1 MTSIDKR
8 LLPLRDKIDQIDKDL
23 LQLLTARANVAI
35 EVGKIKHETGAPIFR
50 PERER
55 QVIDALSSAN
65 LGPLKA
71 NSIAAIWREIMSGC
85 RAIEAVQKVA
95 YLGPSG
101 TFSEEAAFKVFGQ
114 SVESLPCISIDEVF
128 RCVETGNAEFGVV
141 PIENSS
147 EGAISRTL
155 DLLLESS
162 LNIVGEIA
170 IPVRHHLLSQSGTL
184 DEVELVVA
192 HPQAL
197 AQCQNWLNQHVS
209 KLHREAVA
217 SNAEGAKQASKN
229 SKIAAIAGENAQTTY
244 GLQVVASEIQDDAHN
259 RTRFVVIGKT
269 SCEPTGH
276 DQTSIVLSVPN
287 EPGAV
292 YKMLSPL
299 AKHEVSMSRLESR
312 PARKGTWEYHFFI
325 DVEGHRSDPKVE
337 KALAELQ
344 VNSAF
349 YKCLGSYAKS
359 TA

>member
-1 MTSIDKR
+1 MSSIDKR
-8 LLPLRDKIDQIDKDL
+8 LEPLRDQIDQIDKDL
-23 LQLLTARANVAI
+23 LKLLSARANVAI

-55 QVIDALSSAN
+55 QVIEALSQNNA
-65 LGPLKA
+65 GPLKPQ
-71 NSIAAIWREIMSGC
+71 SIAAIWREIMSGC

-101 TFSEEAAFKVFGQ
+101 TFSEEAATKVFGQ

-128 RCVETGNAEFGVV
+128 RSVETGNAEFGVV

-170 IPVRHHLLSQSGTL
+170 IPIKHHLMTQSGSL
-184 DEVELVVA
+184 DGVELVVA
-192 HPQAL
+192 HAQAL
-197 AQCQNWLNQHVS
+197 AQCQEWLNQHVP

-217 SNAEGAKQASKN
+217 SNGEGAKQASTN
-229 SKIAAIAGENAQTTY
+229 PKIAAIAGEKAQMTY

-259 RTRFVVIGKT
+259 RTRFVVIGKS
-269 SCEPTGH
+269 SCEPTGN
-276 DQTSIVLSVPN
+276 DQTSLVLSVPN

-299 AKHEVSMSRLESR
+299 ATHEVSMSRLESR

-325 DVEGHRSDPKVE
+325 DVEGHRTDPKVA
-337 KALAELQ
+337 KALVELQ
-344 VNSAF
+344 ANSAF

-359 TA
+359 TT

>member
-1 MTSIDKR
+1 MSSIDKR
-8 LLPLRDKIDQIDKDL
+8 LLPLRDQIDQIDKDL
-23 LQLLTARANVAI
+23 LKLLTARANVAI

-50 PERER
+50 PEREK
-55 QVIDALSSAN
+55 QVIDALSQSN

-85 RAIEAVQKVA
+85 RAVEAVQKIP
-95 YLGPSG
+95 YLGPAG
-101 TFSEEAAFKVFGQ
+101 PISEEAAHQVFGQ

-128 RCVETGNAEFGVV
+128 RSVETGNAEFGVV

-162 LNIVGEIA
+162 VNIVGEIA
-170 IPVRHHLLSQSGTL
+170 IPVKHHLLSQSGTL
-184 DEVELVVA
+184 DDVELVVA
-192 HPQAL
+192 HAQAL
-197 AQCQNWLNQHVS
+197 AQCQDWLNQHVP

-229 SKIAAIAGENAQTTY
+229 PKVAAIAGEKAQTTY

-269 SCEPTGH
+269 SCAPTGN
-276 DQTSIVLSVPN
+276 DQTSLVLSVPN

-299 AKHEVSMSRLESR
+299 ATHEVSMSRLESR

-325 DVEGHRSDPKVE
+325 DVEGHRSEPKVE

-344 VNSAF
+344 SNSAF

-359 TA
+359 TT